1 MALWTSRLAWC
12 RSWVG
17 LLMAKDAAGVG
28 SVVERDKAVGIDRET
43 EPSRKKDNTSLS
55 HGI

>member
-43 EPSRKKDNTSLS
+43 EPNRKKDNTSLS